1 MVHYYIQP
9 NGTGTAYMVCGD
21 TVEETTGELWSL
33 QNKGIA
39 LKAEQVDNLSFLF
52 SCSPAKL
59 KKAFIRQFIQK
70 HWSDDEMCELY
81 KGEKGGFYADA
92 KKFASEKFAKMR
104 HADWL
109 FAQRRVPEIY
119 STGKISAEK
128 DSGNWS
134 DVLTSV
140 LKSV

>member
-1 MVHYYIQP
+1 MVHYYIQR
-9 NGTGTAYMVCGD
+9 NGNSTFYKVYADTA
-21 TVEETTGELWSL
+21 EEATGELWSL

-39 LKAEQVDNLSFLF
+39 LKAEQVDELSFLF
-52 SCSPAKL
+52 SCSPHKL
-59 KKAFIRQFIQK
+59 KKAFVRQFIQK
-70 HWSDDEMCELY
+70 HWLDDEMCQLY

-104 HADWL
+104 GVDWL
-109 FAQRRVPEIY
+109 FAQRRIPEIY

>member
-1 MVHYYIQP
+1 MVHYYIQR
-9 NGTGTAYMVCGD
+9 NGNSTFYKVCAD
-21 TVEETTGELWSL
+21 TVEEATGELWSL

-39 LKAEQVDNLSFLF
+39 LKAEQLDELSFLF

-70 HWSDDEMCELY
+70 HWLDDEMCELY

-109 FAQRRVPEIY
+109 FAQRRIPEIY